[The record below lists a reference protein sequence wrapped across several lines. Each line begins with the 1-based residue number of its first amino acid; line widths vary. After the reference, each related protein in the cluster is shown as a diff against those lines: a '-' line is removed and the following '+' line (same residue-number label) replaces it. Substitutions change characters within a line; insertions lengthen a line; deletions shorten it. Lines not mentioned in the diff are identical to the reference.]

1 MIAPCRRRTNR
12 RSLSLCELAC
22 STPRTPPDEG
32 RKPGEAHAEKSRPGV
47 PGPGPRVVLR
57 ERHHLGGLEAVTRRI
72 DILVVGAPPSAGEIV
87 RTTRSGVAD
96 SPRAG
101 AQIV

>member
-1 MIAPCRRRTNR
+1 
-12 RSLSLCELAC
+12 
-22 STPRTPPDEG
+22 
-32 RKPGEAHAEKSRPGV
+32 
-47 PGPGPRVVLR
+47 
-57 ERHHLGGLEAVTRRI
+57 LGGLEAVTRRI